1 MASGNKKRGPKPRP
15 STSAKSSSGKGSS
28 GTTRSAKG
36 RSVAKPLGATRRGL
50 SPQWW
55 IVIGAVV
62 IAAVVGIV
70 VQSNRSKTEN
80 TKVVTPK
87 HQLGPNGSEI
97 EGAASAP
104 VLVQEYADFQCPS
117 CKLFHDRVQPTVD
130 RLVEQGK
137 IRYAYS
143 YFPFIGEE
151 SVRAAAAAA
160 CAGDQDK
167 FFPYS
172 DLLYT
177 NQQGENSGFLTTD
190 RLVAFGRDAG
200 ITGSA
205 FDTFE
210 QCVRSN
216 RYEGYVR
223 QQAENASKRGI
234 HQTPTVFV
242 NGRELTNEQVFVAS
256 AFEQAVAD
264 AAAAKT

>member
-15 STSAKSSSGKGSS
+15 GGASKQAAPKPAPSAPP
-28 GTTRSAKG
+28 R
-36 RSVAKPLGATRRGL
+36 RPLGAPRRGL
-50 SPQWW
+50 SRQWW
-55 IVIGAVV
+55 IVIGVV
-62 IAAVVGIV
+62 MIAAVIGIV
-70 VQSNRSKTEN
+70 VQSSRSKTEN
-80 TKVVTPK
+80 AKVVKPN
-87 HQLGPNGSEI
+87 HALGPNGSEI
-97 EGAASAP
+97 EGDPSAP

-130 RLVEQGK
+130 RLVAEGK

-151 SVRAAAAAA
+151 SVRAAAAGV
-160 CAGDQDK
+160 CAGDQGK

-172 DLLYT
+172 DQLYT
-177 NQQGENSGFLTTD
+177 HQQGENSGFLTTD
-190 RLVAFGRDAG
+190 QLVAFGRDAG
-200 ITGSA
+200 ITGSNLDA
-205 FDTFE
+205 FE

-223 QQAENASKRGI
+223 QQADNASKRGI
-234 HQTPTVFV
+234 HQTPTIFV
-242 NGRELTNEQVFVAS
+242 NGHELSNEQVFVAS